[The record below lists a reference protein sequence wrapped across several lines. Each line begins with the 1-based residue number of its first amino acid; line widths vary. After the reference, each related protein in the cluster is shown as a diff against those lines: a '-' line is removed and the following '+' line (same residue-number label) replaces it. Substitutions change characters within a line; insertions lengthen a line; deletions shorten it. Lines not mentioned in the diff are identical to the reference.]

1 MRLCVQISVL
11 SGNLTRVSELVAQLG
26 RNIIEVEQER
36 RYWVVPVRMAQI
48 EILAEVRNSS
58 DGHTLAECLAD
69 EDFQRTSLEQDTRP
83 ADQDRL
89 A

>member
-11 SGNLTRVSELVAQLG
+11 SGNLARVSELVAQLG

-58 DGHTLAECLAD
+58 DGHTLAECLAG

-83 ADQDRL
+83 VDQDRL